1 MKSAWNIMS
10 HFSSYNEWVLWLKIV
25 PKARVGPCFLASC
38 PANYLES
45 WRRWCLMVRSSSG
58 SPWGPWNQLINKKPS
73 KTLPVVFSK
82 TQGGIDWVEG
92 VRGVSKLSRIF
103 LQKICLWQNK
113 IDLKYIFLQKIYLL
127 NPRKYL
133 VQHQGLNALKRRQ
146 KRFGAPGQESR
157 RYQGG
162 VGVDSLWTKN

>member
-1 MKSAWNIMS
+1 M
-10 HFSSYNEWVLWLKIV
+10 
-25 PKARVGPCFLASC
+25 
-38 PANYLES
+38 
-45 WRRWCLMVRSSSG
+45 
-58 SPWGPWNQLINKKPS
+58 
-73 KTLPVVFSK
+73 
-82 TQGGIDWVEG
+82 EG

-103 LQKICLWQNK
+103 LQKICLSQNK

-162 VGVDSLWTKN
+162 VGVDSL